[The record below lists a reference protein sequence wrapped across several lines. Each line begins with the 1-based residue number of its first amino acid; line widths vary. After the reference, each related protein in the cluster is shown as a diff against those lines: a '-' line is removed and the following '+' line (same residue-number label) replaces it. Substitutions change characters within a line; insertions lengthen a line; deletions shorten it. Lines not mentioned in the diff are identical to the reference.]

1 MNETPVVN
9 WSALDA
15 LADGATRGAALL
27 RDSVRQLTVDDL
39 RRLAAETG
47 ADPATTAAT
56 AVLLAD
62 LLGVMS
68 DLAAGLRRVAPVL
81 ARALGDDPEQEH
93 SPCPRCGGLVPI
105 CEVGTV
111 ACHRACGFCSHPA
124 MDGDVCALCGAERG
138 TLAWADAASLR
149 PGDGG
154 RVLME
159 KVEALVDEHLAK
171 GGTGEPPAGVPRV
184 GAMGF
189 GHD

>member
-1 MNETPVVN
+1 MSETPVMD

-15 LADGATRGAALL
+15 LADGATWGAMRL
-27 RDSVRQLTVDDL
+27 RDSVRQLSVDDL
-39 RRLAAETG
+39 QRLAAETG
-47 ADPATTAAT
+47 MDPATTAAQ

-62 LLGVMS
+62 LLGVMA
-68 DLAAGLRRVAPVL
+68 DLANGLRRVAPVI

-111 ACHRACGFCSHPA
+111 ACHRECGYCSHPA

-138 TLAWADAASLR
+138 TLAWADGVSLR
-149 PGDGG
+149 PGAGG
-154 RVLME
+154 RIL
-159 KVEALVDEHLAK
+159 VEK
-171 GGTGEPPAGVPRV
+171 GGTGEPPADAPRV
-184 GAMGF
+184 PGAMGF